1 MNVQQKKGSYHHGAL
16 RRALLDAA
24 LQLATERGLGGF
36 TLREVARQAGVSHAA
51 PYYHF
56 ADKAALIEALAV
68 EQFTAL
74 HDALQDARTR
84 TDGSPLEQL
93 RATGVAYVRFAV
105 EHVAAFRFMYWPEL
119 RRPSGTR
126 QSQDLRREAP
136 LRFWKREGKV
146 EEAANAAYQVLV
158 DAIVVC
164 QQAGLIAPGDPA
176 PLALTAWCTVHGL
189 AALLLN
195 NPPDE
200 QEEVGTQA
208 ERMARVVTWQL
219 SQGLLAR

>member
-1 MNVQQKKGSYHHGAL
+1 MISGVPTS
-16 RRALLDAA
+16 RVMR
-24 LQLATERGLGGF
+24 LATSATACAFVRSTGY
-36 TLREVARQAGVSHAA
+36 TWAGVSHAA
-51 PYYHF
+51 PYAHF

-74 HDALQDARTR
+74 RDTLQNARTS

-93 RATGVAYVRFAV
+93 RATGVAYVCFAV

-119 RRPSGTR
+119 RRPAGSE
-126 QSQDLRREAP
+126 QSEDLREEAP

-158 DAIVVC
+158 DAIVAC
-164 QQAGLIAPGDPA
+164 QQAWLIASGDPA

-195 NPPDE
+195 NPPSE
-200 QEEVGTQA
+200 QEEAGTQA
-208 ERMARVVTWQL
+208 ERMARIVTWQL
-219 SQGLLAR
+219 SQGIWLGFSRASA